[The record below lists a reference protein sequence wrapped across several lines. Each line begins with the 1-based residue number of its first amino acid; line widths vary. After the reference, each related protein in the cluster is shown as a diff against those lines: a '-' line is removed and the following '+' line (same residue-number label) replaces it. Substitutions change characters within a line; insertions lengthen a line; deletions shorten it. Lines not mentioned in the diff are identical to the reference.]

1 MCFYKSLDFMDLL
14 KKVEIKICSG
24 SLPEV
29 GGWGGGWSGE
39 AIFTFVV

>member
-24 SLPEV
+24 SLPEL
-29 GGWGGGWSGE
+29 GGQGE
-39 AIFTFVV
+39 DGVEKPSLPL